1 MWGSQLLSHGHRH
14 FAMIC
19 DEDPL
24 MIKDELDVGE
34 RNPVAEGQRGRMD
47 GMYMRIA
54 SNKFPIN
61 FFYVD

>member
-14 FAMIC
+14 FGMIC

-34 RNPVAEGQRGRMD
+34 RNPVAEGKRGRMEV
-47 GMYMRIA
+47 
-54 SNKFPIN
+54 SNKLFLR
-61 FFYVD
+61 

>member
-1 MWGSQLLSHGHRH
+1 
-14 FAMIC
+14 MIY

-34 RNPVAEGQRGRMD
+34 RNPVAEGKRGRMD
-47 GMYMRIA
+47 GMYMRFG
-54 SNKFPIN
+54 SYKFPIN